1 MRHLS
6 LTLHYIAKQ
15 ADFSAYQLHL
25 MASIIYSIASYY
37 AAKHFLEW

>member
-15 ADFSAYQLHL
+15 TDFAAYQLHL
-25 MASIIYSIASYY
+25 MASVIYSIASYY
-37 AAKHFLEW
+37 AAKLLLEW